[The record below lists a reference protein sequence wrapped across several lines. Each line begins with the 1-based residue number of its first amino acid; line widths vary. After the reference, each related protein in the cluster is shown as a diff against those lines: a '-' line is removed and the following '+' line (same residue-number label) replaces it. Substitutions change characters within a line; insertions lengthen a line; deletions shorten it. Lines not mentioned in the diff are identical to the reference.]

1 MNYGYFDNSRREYVI
16 ERVDLPISW
25 TNYLGVKDMCG
36 VVNHTAGGYL
46 FYKSPEYHRIT
57 RFRANSVPMD
67 RPGHYVYLR
76 DEETKDYWSISWQP
90 VGKPLNEASYQC
102 RHGLSYSTYT
112 CDYKKIQAEQT
123 LFIPMED
130 PVELWDVKI
139 KNNDDKERSLSVFS
153 YLEFSYHHIDMDN
166 RNFQM
171 SNYAAGSSYED
182 GIIEHDLFYEE
193 FGYQY
198 FTANFDPD
206 SFDCL
211 RDKFLGLYHTESNPT
226 AVELGICSGSYEKG
240 NNHCGSLH
248 KRITL
253 KPGEEI
259 RIIFMLGEGARAEG
273 RKIRA
278 KYSELAK
285 VDEVF
290 LQLSN
295 FWAEKLKKLQI
306 HTPNEGMNTLIN
318 IWTLYQAE
326 INIMFSRFA
335 SFIEVGGRTGLG
347 YRDTSQDSMTVPH
360 SNPEKCRQRI
370 VELLRA
376 LVSKGYGLHLFQPEW
391 FAPDNDIKPFK
402 SPTVIPTPNKDDMI
416 HGIDQACS
424 DDALWLVSSIVEYV
438 KETGELSFLDEEITY
453 ADGGSG
459 TVYEHLT
466 RILDFS
472 FEQVGATGIC
482 KGLRADWNDCLNLGG
497 GESAMVSFLHY
508 WALDNFLEVA
518 KHLGKTTDVERYRS
532 MQEQVKAACDK
543 ELWDQEW
550 YIRGITHKGKK
561 IGTMEDEEG
570 KIHLE
575 SNAWAVLSGV
585 ADRDKG
591 IRAMDSI
598 DKYLYTPYGIMLNG
612 PSYTKPDDDIGFIT
626 RVYPGLKENG
636 AIFSHPNPWAWA
648 AECKLGRGD
657 RAMKFYDALCPY
669 HQNDQIEI
677 REAEPYSY
685 CQFVMGKEHTA
696 FGRARHPFMTGTG
709 GWAYFSATR
718 YILGIRPG
726 FDELL
731 IDPCVPS
738 DWSEFEITREWRGA
752 VYHIQIKNP
761 EGVMKGVKSICLNG
775 QMVDQIKVQPQGT
788 VNEIVVYMGN
798 SLIEGTHST
807 VSGKSST
814 FTEINSTESG
824 IKEA

>member
-1 MNYGYFDNSRREYVI
+1 MKYGYFDNARREYVI
-16 ERVDLPISW
+16 ERVDLPTSW
-25 TNYLGVKDMCG
+25 TNYLGVREMCA

-46 FYKSPEYHRIT
+46 FYQSPEYHRIT
-57 RFRANSVPMD
+57 RFRANSIPMD

-76 DEETKDYWSISWQP
+76 DDETGDYWSISWQP
-90 VGKPLNEASYQC
+90 VGKPLDKAEYQC
-102 RHGLSYSTYT
+102 RHGLSYSKYS
-112 CDYKKIQAEQT
+112 CKYNNIEAEQT
-123 LFIPMED
+123 LFIPIED

-139 KNNDDKERSLSVFS
+139 KNRDDKVRNISVFS

-198 FTANFDPD
+198 FTADVEPD

-211 RDKFLGLYHTESNPT
+211 RDKFIGLYHTETNPY
-226 AVELGICSGSYEKG
+226 AVIKGGCQGTYEKG

-248 KRITL
+248 KKLQL
-253 KPGEEI
+253 KPGEEL
-259 RIIFMLGEGARAEG
+259 RMIFMLGEGNRAEG
-273 RKIRA
+273 KKIRS
-278 KYSELAK
+278 KYSDLHK
-285 VDEVF
+285 VDQAF
-290 LQLSN
+290 HNLAN
-295 FWAEKLKKLQI
+295 FWKEKLNKLQI
-306 HTPNEGMNTLIN
+306 NTPNEGMNTLIN
-318 IWTLYQAE
+318 TWTLYQAE

-391 FAPDNDIKPFK
+391 FEPDHEVKPFK
-402 SPTVIPTPNKDDMI
+402 SPTLIPAPDKNDMI

-424 DDALWLVSSIVEYV
+424 DDALWLVSSITEFV
-438 KETGELSFLDEEITY
+438 KETGEFSFLNEMITY

-459 TVYEHLT
+459 TVYEHMT

-472 FEQVGATGIC
+472 NEQVGSTGIC

-508 WALDNFLEVA
+508 WALGNFLEIA
-518 KHLGKTTDVERYRS
+518 NYLGNTSDTNKYS
-532 MQEQVKAACDK
+532 AMQARVKEVCEK
-543 ELWDQEW
+543 ELWDKEW
-550 YIRGITHKGKK
+550 YIRGITKNGKK
-561 IGTMEDEEG
+561 IGTSEDKEG

-575 SNAWAVLSGV
+575 SNAWAVLSGLSSKE
-585 ADRDKG
+585 KG
-591 IRAMDSI
+591 RKAMDSV
-598 DKYLYTPYGIMLNG
+598 DEYLYTPYGIMLNA
-612 PSYTKPDDDIGFIT
+612 PSYTVPDDDIGFIT

-636 AIFSHPNPWAWA
+636 AIFSHPNPWVWA

-669 HQNDQIEI
+669 HQNDRIEI

-685 CQFVMGKEHTA
+685 CQFIMGRDHTA

-718 YILGIRPG
+718 YILGIRPQ
-726 FDELL
+726 FEELL
-731 IDPCVPS
+731 IDPCIPAEWTKFTVR
-738 DWSEFEITREWRGA
+738 REWRGA
-752 VYHIQIKNP
+752 VYQITVLNP
-761 EGVMKGVKSICLNG
+761 DHVMKGVKAIRLNG
-775 QMVDQIKVQPQGT
+775 NEVKQIRVMPEGS
-788 VNEIVVYMGN
+788 VNEVEVIMG
-798 SLIEGTHST
+798 S
-807 VSGKSST
+807 
-814 FTEINSTESG
+814 
-824 IKEA
+824 KEAGI